1 MLFIKP
7 GVRLA
12 GLRPEILVA
21 VFAAERVYAE
31 QGHDL
36 TITAG
41 VDGKHMP
48 ASLHY
53 AGQAFDVRTRDLQ
66 PEEVQKIVARLKA
79 CLADDFDVVVEG
91 DHLHVEYQPKQSLTA
106 A

>member
-12 GLRPEILVA
+12 GLRPEILIA

-31 QGHDL
+31 EGHDL

-41 VDGKHMP
+41 VDGKRMP

-53 AGQAFDVRTRDLQ
+53 AGQAFDLRTRDLH
-66 PEEVQKIVARLKA
+66 EGDAQKII
-79 CLADDFDVVVEG
+79 E
-91 DHLHVEYQPKQSLTA
+91 P
-106 A
+106 